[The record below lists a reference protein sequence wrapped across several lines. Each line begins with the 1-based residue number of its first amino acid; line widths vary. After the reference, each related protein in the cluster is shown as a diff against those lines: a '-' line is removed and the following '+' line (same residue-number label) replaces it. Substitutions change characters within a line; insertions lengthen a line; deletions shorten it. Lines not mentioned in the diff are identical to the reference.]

1 LNVLVRNIRKL
12 LFFMRRNPVK
22 RLVKEGLVIGRNF
35 SLLDDVVID
44 RHHCWHIKIGNDVT
58 LAPRVH
64 ILAHDASSK
73 CLLGYTRIG
82 KVEIGDRV
90 FVGASSIILP
100 GVTVGSD
107 VIIGAGSV
115 VTTDVPDGVVAAGNP
130 AKVICLTKD
139 FIEKR
144 AIEMKKSPVF
154 DKEYTF
160 ESGVTET
167 LRNEMNKKMSEK
179 IGYII

>member
-1 LNVLVRNIRKL
+1 LNALAKITRKIFFFIR
-12 LFFMRRNPVK
+12 RDPVK
-22 RLVKEGLVIGRNF
+22 RLIKEGLVVGNNF
-35 SLLDDVVID
+35 SVLDDVVID
-44 RHHCWHIKIGNDVT
+44 RHHCWHIRIGDDVT
-58 LAPRVH
+58 IAPRVL

-73 CLLGYTRIG
+73 CLLGYTRVG
-82 KVEIGDRV
+82 KVNIGDRV

-115 VTTDVPDGVVAAGNP
+115 VTNDVTDGVVVAGNP
-130 AKVICLTKD
+130 AKVICLTKA

-144 AIEMKKSPVF
+144 AREMKVSPIF
-154 DKEYTF
+154 DKKYTF
-160 ESGVTET
+160 EAGVTET
-167 LRNEMNKKMSEK
+167 LRHEMNEKMSDK

>member
-1 LNVLVRNIRKL
+1 LNILARNIRKL
-12 LFFMRRNPVK
+12 LFFMRKDPVK
-22 RLVKEGLVIGRNF
+22 RLIKEGLVVGHNF
-35 SLLDDVVID
+35 SVLDDVVID

-73 CLLGYTRIG
+73 RLLGYTRIG
-82 KVEIGDRV
+82 KVNIGDRV

-115 VTTDVPDGVVAAGNP
+115 VTTDVPDGVVVAGNP

-144 AIEMKKSPVF
+144 AKEMKGAPIF
-154 DKEYTF
+154 DKKYTF
-160 ESGVTET
+160 ESGVSEA
-167 LRNEMNKKMSEK
+167 LQNEMNKKMSEN